1 MKQQKRIMET
11 QKENEGK
18 KNGMTKKNEKKKKEE

>member
-1 MKQQKRIMET
+1 MKQKKRMIET

-18 KNGMTKKNEKKKKEE
+18 KNGMTKKNDKKKKE